1 MFLKSHLYLA
11 AALALALPAV
21 GFSAAIEANGAC
33 ETPPSASPCAA
44 ASVSGAAIT
53 PGGSSVGSYNF
64 DVTVGT
70 DIYKVTGTYF
80 DTLSPTDRVFIG
92 FFPLVTVVSAT
103 TTSADTVTLD
113 LLQDFSDPNLTKWG
127 GTYSETIPLDLPSV
141 GETGAGQVKYDGQ
154 TVGLLG
160 PVSGSGDYTLGP
172 VSTPLAPL
180 NGSLLSADYTLT
192 FTFAKGSV
200 AGEFASSP
208 AVPEPAEAY
217 SMAIG
222 LGLLGLA
229 SFRNARAKR

>member
-1 MFLKSHLYLA
+1 MFLKSHLYLT

-53 PGGSSVGSYNF
+53 PG
-64 DVTVGT
+64 GT